1 MAAFLNVITAV
12 DTRERAD
19 AIGKKLLEKRLAA
32 CVQTEG
38 PVSSSYWWKGKMETA
53 DEWRCIIK
61 TTAEK
66 YDEVE
71 RSIRSMHPYEEP
83 EIIGLSIATGS
94 ATCLDWIE
102 DSIRW

>member
-1 MAAFLNVITAV
+1 MAGCLQVITTI
-12 DTRERAD
+12 DTREHAD

-38 PVSSSYWWKGKMETA
+38 PTSSSYWWNGEIETA
-53 DEWRCIIK
+53 EEWRCIIK

-71 RSIRSMHPYEEP
+71 RTIRSLHPYEEP
-83 EIIGLSIATGS
+83 EMIGLPITAGS
-94 ATCLDWIE
+94 ATYLKWIE
-102 DSIRW
+102 DSVR